1 VAQVSRVT
9 DHLRKGKFASL
20 SGLPSDQGIV
30 LWFVGP
36 VRPILFPGPSP
47 LGSGG
52 GPFLCRTILA
62 LDLSVQLRQI
72 VQARLTA
79 GRSFGVSSARNCW
92 KPDMSNPPNECRRQV
107 LACVR
112 LAQASSK
119 GSKCIRISGDSGP
132 PASLVGGIPLVN
144 HSLSPSTPWHELT
157 IVGGGPSG
165 RRR

>member
-1 VAQVSRVT
+1 MAQVSRVT

-20 SGLPSDQGIV
+20 SGLSADQGIV

-79 GRSFGVSSARNCW
+79 GRSFGVSPARNCW

-112 LAQASSK
+112 LAQASTSAK
-119 GSKCIRISGDSGP
+119 DRVAFAKLAKIWLSL
-132 PASLVGGIPLVN
+132 ASDLE
-144 HSLSPSTPWHELT
+144 ELDRQLKSEPEKRKT
-157 IVGGGPSG
+157 G
-165 RRR
+165 

>member
-1 VAQVSRVT
+1 MAQVSRVT

-20 SGLPSDQGIV
+20 SGLSADQGIV

-112 LAQASSK
+112 LAQASTSAK
-119 GSKCIRISGDSGP
+119 DRVAFAKLAKIWLSL
-132 PASLVGGIPLVN
+132 ASDLE
-144 HSLSPSTPWHELT
+144 ELDRQLKSEPEKRKT
-157 IVGGGPSG
+157 G
-165 RRR
+165 

>member
-1 VAQVSRVT
+1 MAQVSRVT

-20 SGLPSDQGIV
+20 SGLPADQGIV

-47 LGSGG
+47 LGFGG

-112 LAQASSK
+112 LAQASTSAK
-119 GSKCIRISGDSGP
+119 DRVAFAKLAKIWLSL
-132 PASLVGGIPLVN
+132 ASDLE
-144 HSLSPSTPWHELT
+144 ELDRQLKSEPEKRKT
-157 IVGGGPSG
+157 G
-165 RRR
+165 

>member
-20 SGLPSDQGIV
+20 SGLAADQGIV

-112 LAQASSK
+112 LAQASTSAK
-119 GSKCIRISGDSGP
+119 DRAAFAKLAKIWL
-132 PASLVGGIPLVN
+132 SLVSDLE
-144 HSLSPSTPWHELT
+144 ELDRQLKSEPEKRKT
-157 IVGGGPSG
+157 G
-165 RRR
+165 